1 MSLHDSPTGAD
12 ADRLLAAIVD
22 STEDAIIRHDLSGTI
37 LSWNRGAQTMLGYT
51 SSEMAGR
58 SIGHLLPPDDDGRL
72 DSALQHVREGTPA
85 EPRDVVMLTK
95 DGQRIQVSVSLSPIR
110 NADGRATGAV
120 MMARDL
126 TAQRRAE
133 QALRR
138 SEERWRA
145 IIESAVDAI
154 VLINHRGTIEFFN
167 PAAERIFGYP
177 AQEVIGCNVSM
188 LMPDPYSSEHDH
200 YLRRYQMTGERRI
213 IGIGREVTARR
224 KDGTSFPAHLSVA
237 ELTVDGETKF
247 TGIVRDLTERVSL
260 EVRLREESGL
270 VRIGELAAV
279 LAHEVKNPLAAV
291 SGAIQMLSEHLSA
304 PEDQEIVQEILRRL
318 DGLGALMTDLLLYS
332 RPPRPQPRSIDVGEL
347 LRALTGFYKADPAW
361 EKVRVDVQGEVQEL
375 WADPELLKVV
385 FQNLLLNAAQAMRFD
400 GSITVDL
407 HRSGTTAFVD
417 VRDGGPGISPDVR
430 GKLFT
435 PFFTTK
441 ARGTGLGLA
450 TVRRIVESHG
460 GQVEVLRSGHEGTT
474 MRVSLPESAGR

>member
-1 MSLHDSPTGAD
+1 MSLHHSPTGAD
-12 ADRLLAAIVD
+12 SDRLLAAIVD
-22 STEDAIIRHDLSGTI
+22 STEDAIIRHDLTGVM
-37 LSWNRGAQTMLGYT
+37 LSWNRGAQTMLGYA
-51 SSEMAGR
+51 SSEMIGR
-58 SIGHLLPPDDDGRL
+58 PVSHLLPRDDDGYL
-72 DSALQHVREGTPA
+72 DSVLRQVRGGVSVD
-85 EPRDVVMLTK
+85 PRDLVMLTK
-95 DGQRIQVSVSLSPIR
+95 DGQRIQVSVTVSPIR
-110 NADGRATGAV
+110 DADGRATAAV

-138 SEERWRA
+138 SEVRWRA

-154 VLINHRGTIEFFN
+154 VLINRRGTIEFFN

-177 AQEVIGCNVSM
+177 VDEVMGCNVSM
-188 LMPDPYSSEHDH
+188 LMPDPYASEHDH
-200 YLRRYQMTGERRI
+200 YLRRYQMTGDRRI

-224 KDGTSFPAHLSVA
+224 KDGTTFPAHLSVA

-260 EVRLREESGL
+260 EVRIREESGL

-291 SGAIQMLSEHLSA
+291 SGAVQMLSEHLSA

-318 DGLGALMTDLLLYS
+318 DGLGTLMTDLLLYS
-332 RPPRPQPRSIDVGEL
+332 RPPRPQPRAIDVVEL
-347 LRALTGFYKADPAW
+347 LRALTAFYKADPSW
-361 EKVRVDVQGEVQEL
+361 EKVTVDVEGTAPEL

-385 FQNLLLNAAQAMRFD
+385 FQNLMINAAQAMHFD
-400 GSITVDL
+400 GSIRIELRRAEGTGLIDVCDAGSGIPADA
-407 HRSGTTAFVD
+407 RS
-417 VRDGGPGISPDVR
+417 
-430 GKLFT
+430 KLFT

-450 TVRRIVESHG
+450 TVRRIVETHG
-460 GQVEVLRSGHEGTT
+460 GRVEVLRSGHDGTT
-474 MRVSLPESAGR
+474 MRVSLPESTGH